1 MLAGRVQDV
10 KPGSNRELIS
20 GRERTENTRR
30 GKMFQTRQAIQIIAV
45 LTIVI
50 LVAVVFNYR
59 ITRNVVE
66 KTIVKHQQEIAT
78 KAADTVDIWMSQQKK
93 ILKATVASIPLDKI
107 GHNQATY
114 GPLKMAMKAGHFSDV
129 YIGKESN
136 GHLVDGAEWLGSRL
150 YDPRLRPWYE
160 HAVDTGKVSFTTP
173 YIDLVTDALVIA
185 LVEPLLVDGK
195 LIGVIGADT
204 VLDTLEQN
212 VLKLKISN
220 HSFAFIVE
228 RGGTI
233 LVHPNREYVMRESL
247 FRIEKDLKDKIVEFS
262 GDAPKSIR
270 FNSHDDLDYIMS
282 YKRISNSSWFS
293 CVVAPYE
300 EAKKLAQE
308 NTMIFAVELALRVLG
323 LFALVG
329 LVCVLGSGMVVFML
343 SKRYIST
350 VKKHEHEITG
360 ITKDLKW
367 NILKRKEVK
376 TYYQTLFNVANDAI
390 FISKELKITECNKK
404 TEEIFALPKE
414 KLLTATLL
422 DISPT
427 YQPDRSLSAERIEKI
442 VKCSQKGEQQFF
454 RWSFLR
460 SDGTEFPSSVNIK
473 AFTLENE
480 EVLLFSIRDI
490 SKRVDAEAQL
500 MQAQKMAAVG
510 EMLGIIAH
518 QWRQPLNTL
527 STYISSL
534 QAAQYNNMVTRSFV
548 EKLVSGADGQIKFMS
563 KTIDDFRN
571 FFKPSKTKG
580 FIDIFDVIISS
591 VKLMEAQVK
600 NADIK
605 LTVKNE
611 TGVKHLTVFG
621 YMSEFVHVMVNIIVN
636 ARDALLEKELN
647 SDESFQKKIDI
658 HVNSDDE
665 FVFITITDNGSGI
678 PEHILPH
685 IFNPYYTTKSSQSG
699 TGVGLYMAKMIVEKE
714 MGGQL
719 SAQNQDGTTRF
730 LIKLKRVQR
739 ESNQ

>member
-1 MLAGRVQDV
+1 
-10 KPGSNRELIS
+10 
-20 GRERTENTRR
+20 
-30 GKMFQTRQAIQIIAV
+30 MFQTRQAIQIITV
-45 LTIVI
+45 LAIVI
-50 LVAVVFNYR
+50 LVAVVFNYG

-66 KTIVKHQQEIAT
+66 KTIVKHQQETAT
-78 KAADTVDIWMSQQKK
+78 KAADTVEIWMSQQKK
-93 ILKATVASIPLDKI
+93 ILKATVASIPLGNI
-107 GHNQATY
+107 GHNQETF
-114 GPLKMAMKAGHFSDV
+114 GPLQMAMKAGHFSDV
-129 YIGKESN
+129 YIGKQSN
-136 GHLVDGAEWLGSRL
+136 GHLVDGAEWFGSPS
-150 YDPRLRPWYE
+150 YDPRLRPWYK
-160 HAVDTGKVSFTTP
+160 HAIKVGEVSFTTP
-173 YIDLVTDALVIA
+173 YIDLVTNALVIA
-185 LVEPLLVDGK
+185 LVEPLFVNDE

-212 VLKLKISN
+212 VLKLKISTQ
-220 HSFAFIVE
+220 SFAFIVD

-233 LVHPNREYVMRESL
+233 LVHPNRNYVMRENV
-247 FRIEKDLKDKIVEFS
+247 FKIEKGLNNKLVEFS
-262 GDAPKSIR
+262 GDTPNSIR
-270 FNSHDDLDYIMS
+270 FKSHNDHDYIIS

-308 NTMIFAVELALRVLG
+308 NTMIFAIELTLRVLS
-323 LFALVG
+323 FVALVG
-329 LVCVLGSGMVVFML
+329 LVCVLGSGIVVFVL
-343 SKRYIST
+343 GKRYIST
-350 VKKHEHEITG
+350 IQKHKNEITG

-390 FISKELKITECNKK
+390 LISKDLKITECNQK
-404 TEEIFALPKE
+404 TEEIFVLPKE
-414 KLLTATLL
+414 KLLKVTLL
-422 DISPT
+422 DISPA
-427 YQPDRSLSAERIEKI
+427 YQPDRSLSAERIAKI

-460 SDGTEFPSSVNIK
+460 NDGTEFPASVNVK
-473 AFTLENE
+473 SFTLENE
-480 EVLLFSIRDI
+480 EVLLLSIRDI

-534 QAAQYNNMVTRSFV
+534 QAAQYNNMVTKSFV

-571 FFKPSKTKG
+571 FFKPSKAKG
-580 FIDIFDVIISS
+580 YIDVFDVIMSS
-591 VKLMEAQVK
+591 VKLMEAQIK

-605 LTVKNE
+605 LTVKNSA
-611 TGVKHLTVFG
+611 GVKHLTVFG
-621 YMSEFVHVMVNIIVN
+621 YMSEFVHVMVNVIVN
-636 ARDALLEKELN
+636 ARDALQEKELESN
-647 SDESFQKKIDI
+647 ESFHKKIDI
-658 HVNSDDE
+658 HVKSDDE
-665 FVFITITDNGSGI
+665 FVYITITDNGSGI

-699 TGVGLYMAKMIVEKE
+699 TGVGLYMSKMIVEKE

-719 SAQNQDGTTRF
+719 TAKNQDGTTQF

-739 ESNQ
+739 ESQQ

>member
-1 MLAGRVQDV
+1 MLAVSKLFRQVFI
-10 KPGSNRELIS
+10 REYFS
-20 GRERTENTRR
+20 GWYRPENMRR
-30 GKMFQTRQAIQIIAV
+30 GRMFQTRQALQIMTV
-45 LTIVI
+45 LAIVI
-50 LVAVVFNYR
+50 LAAVVFNYR

-66 KTIVKHQQEIAT
+66 KTIVKHQQETAT
-78 KAADTVDIWMSQQKK
+78 KAADTVEIWMSQQKK
-93 ILKATVASIPLDKI
+93 ILKATVASIPLEKI
-107 GHNQATY
+107 GHNQETY

-136 GHLVDGAEWLGSRL
+136 GHLVDGAGWLGSLL
-150 YDPRLRPWYE
+150 YDPRLRPWYQ
-160 HAVDTGKVSFTTP
+160 HAVGKGDVGFTTP

-185 LVEPLLVDGK
+185 LVEPLWVNGE

-204 VLDTLEQN
+204 VLDTLEKN
-212 VLKLKISN
+212 VLKLQISK

-228 RGGTI
+228 GGGTI
-233 LVHPNREYVMRESL
+233 LVHPNRDYVMRENL
-247 FRIEKDLKDKIVEFS
+247 FKIEQDLKNKIVEFS
-262 GDAPKSIR
+262 GNAPKSIR
-270 FNSHDDLDYIMS
+270 FNSHNDHDYIMS

-308 NTMIFAVELALRVLG
+308 NTMIFAIELALRVLG

-329 LVCVLGSGMVVFML
+329 LVCVLGSGMVVFIL

-350 VKKHEHEITG
+350 VKKHQSEMTG
-360 ITKDLKW
+360 IAKDLKW

-390 FISKELKITECNKK
+390 LISKELKITECNQK
-404 TEEIFALPKE
+404 TEEIFELPKE
-414 KLLTATLL
+414 KLLQSTLL
-422 DISPT
+422 DISPA
-427 YQPDRSLSAERIEKI
+427 YQPDGSLSTERIENI
-442 VKCSQKGEQQFF
+442 LKCTQKGEQQFF

-460 SDGTEFPSSVNIK
+460 NDGIEFPSSVNVK
-473 AFTLENE
+473 AFILENE
-480 EVLLFSIRDI
+480 EVLLISIRDI

-534 QAAQYNNMVTRSFV
+534 QAAQYNNMVTKSFV

-580 FIDIFDVIISS
+580 FIDIFEVIISS
-591 VKLMEAQVK
+591 VKLMEAQIK

-605 LTVKNE
+605 LTVKNAA
-611 TGVKHLTVFG
+611 GVKHLTVFG

-636 ARDALLEKELN
+636 ARDALHEKELD
-647 SDESFQKKIDI
+647 SSEFFQKKIDI
-658 HVNSDDE
+658 DVNSDDE
-665 FVFITITDNGSGI
+665 FVSITITDNGSGI

-719 SAQNQDGTTRF
+719 SAQNLNGTTQF
-730 LIKLKRVQR
+730 MIKLKRVQKD
-739 ESNQ
+739 NDQ

>member
-1 MLAGRVQDV
+1 
-10 KPGSNRELIS
+10 
-20 GRERTENTRR
+20 
-30 GKMFQTRQAIQIIAV
+30 MFQTRQAIQIIAV
-45 LTIVI
+45 LAIVI
-50 LVAVVFNYR
+50 LVAVVFNYH
-59 ITRNVVE
+59 ITRNVIE
-66 KTIVKHQQEIAT
+66 DTIVKHQQETAT
-78 KAADTVDIWMSQQKK
+78 KAADTVEIWMSQQKK
-93 ILKATVASIPLDKI
+93 ILQATVASIPLDRI
-107 GHNQATY
+107 GHNQQTY

-129 YIGKESN
+129 YIGKENN
-136 GHLVDGAEWLGSRL
+136 GHLVDGAGWLGSL
-150 YDPRLRPWYE
+150 SYDPRLRPWYR
-160 HAVDTGKVSFTTP
+160 HAVEKGEVSFTTP

-185 LVEPLLVDGK
+185 MVEPLVLNDE

-212 VLKLKISN
+212 VLKLKISR

-233 LVHPNREYVMRESL
+233 LVHPNREYVMRQSL
-247 FRIEKDLKDKIVEFS
+247 FEIEKDLKNKIVEFS
-262 GDAPKSIR
+262 GDEPSSIR
-270 FNSHDDLDYIMS
+270 FKSYNDQDHIIS
-282 YKRISNSSWFS
+282 YKRISNSSWFL

-300 EAKKLAQE
+300 EAQKLAQE
-308 NTMIFAVELALRVLG
+308 NTMIFAIELTLRVLG
-323 LFALVG
+323 FFALVG
-329 LVCVLGSGMVVFML
+329 VACVLGSGMVVFIL

-350 VKKHEHEITG
+350 VQQHKNEITG

-390 FISKELKITECNKK
+390 LISKDLKIAECNLK

-414 KLLTATLL
+414 HLLKATLL

-427 YQPDRSLSAERIEKI
+427 YQPDRSLSAERIAKI

-460 SDGTEFPSSVNIK
+460 NDGTEFPASVNLK
-473 AFTLENE
+473 SFTLENE
-480 EVLLFSIRDI
+480 EVLLLSIRDI

-534 QAAQYNNMVTRSFV
+534 QAAQYNNMVTKSFV

-571 FFKPSKTKG
+571 FFRPSKTKG
-580 FIDIFDVIISS
+580 YIDVFDVIISS
-591 VKLMEAQVK
+591 VKIMEAQIK

-605 LTVKNE
+605 LTVKNAA
-611 TGVKHLTVFG
+611 GVKQLTVFG
-621 YMSEFVHVMVNIIVN
+621 YMSEFVHVLVNIIVN
-636 ARDALLEKELN
+636 ARDALQEKEVA
-647 SDESFQKKIDI
+647 SSESFQKKIDI
-658 HVNSDDE
+658 LVKSDDE
-665 FVFITITDNGSGI
+665 FVYITITDNGSGI
-678 PEHILPH
+678 PEDILPH

-699 TGVGLYMAKMIVEKE
+699 TGVGLYMSKMIVEKE

-719 SAQNQDGTTRF
+719 SAQNQDGTTQF

-739 ESNQ
+739 ESKQ